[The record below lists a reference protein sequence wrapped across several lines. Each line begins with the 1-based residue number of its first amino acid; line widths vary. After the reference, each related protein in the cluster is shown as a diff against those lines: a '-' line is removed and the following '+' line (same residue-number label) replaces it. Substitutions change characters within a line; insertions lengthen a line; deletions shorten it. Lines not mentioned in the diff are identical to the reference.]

1 MISNSMLPYIT
12 LASIAL
18 FILVARN
25 LERLH
30 SITAALLVTATP
42 FILNTLITW
51 INHGDGENIFSTI
64 LPINYLVVTLQFS
77 VALLLFW
84 IIEYRSNDN
93 LTTYLVLVAIGWPVI
108 FLLIPRLLGAAL
120 MVH

>member
-30 SITAALLVTATP
+30 SITAALLVTAIP